1 MRSLAIFHFLG
12 LLGFAFASDARGQI
26 PPVGQD
32 TIFLRQ
38 GDSLVGKLTGVDGQS
53 IRLRRLLPPLPGAS
67 TDATPIF
74 ASVTVLRSHVDR
86 VEFSSDEAQNRML
99 KNATAANA
107 SKIEALWREARPWLA
122 IPKSSAGGIG
132 LAYGDLLLRNGDL
145 ASARKALDLFR
156 TIEMET
162 WSRPEILRA
171 RQGRLRAMVASG
183 MVQEAVVEA
192 KEIER
197 IAEDPAVLIE
207 AKLILAKA
215 AEKAL
220 RKLVDDNPRW
230 EEDAFVLPERN
241 RLYEEALQLYLYPT
255 LFFGSEIDV
264 AARGLWGSVEVCRF
278 AGDLKQALEA
288 SRDLVAFYPGTSY
301 ARQAQDFID
310 TLPESL
316 RKQYNEIEEKR

>member
-1 MRSLAIFHFLG
+1 MRSIAVLHFLV
-12 LLGFAFASDARGQI
+12 LLCFAFADNAPGQL
-26 PPVGQD
+26 PQVGKD

-38 GDSLVGKLTGVDGQS
+38 GDRLVGKLTGLDGQS

-67 TDATPIF
+67 ADAAPIF

-86 VEFSSDEAQNRML
+86 VEFSSNEAQERML

-107 SKIEALWREARPWLA
+107 SEIEALWREARPWLA

-145 ASARKALDLFR
+145 ASARKAFDLFR
-156 TIEMET
+156 TIEMGT
-162 WSRPEILRA
+162 WSRPEAMRA

-183 MVQEAVVEA
+183 IVQEAVVEA

-197 IAEDPAVLIE
+197 ISDDPAVLIE
-207 AKLILAKA
+207 AKFILAKA

-230 EEDAFVLPERN
+230 VEDAFVLPERN
-241 RLYEEALQLYLYPT
+241 RLYEEALELYLYPA

-264 AARGLWGSVEVCRF
+264 AARGLWGAVEVCRF

-288 SRDLVAFYPGTSY
+288 SRDLVAIYPGTSY
-301 ARQAQDFID
+301 AKQAQDFID

-316 RKQYNEIEEKR
+316 RKQYNEIEAKR